1 MEKKYFV
8 VYSLRIANALA
19 RKGFQIVDSRVN
31 YKNPQFMVYMFE
43 NNPELQ
49 ETLKK
54 LTAKPQ

>member
-8 VYSLRIANALA
+8 IYSLRIANALA

-31 YKNPQFMVYMFE
+31 YKNPQYMVYMFE
-43 NNPELQ
+43 DTPQLQ
-49 ETLKK
+49 SAIKN